1 MGAHAIVGVAL
12 AVTQGALTED
22 VIDETVVR
30 LLCMTG
36 IGETEAINL
45 ANRPRPPLPA
55 ETTHTSQ
62 RLK

>member
-12 AVTQGALTED
+12 AVTQGALPED

-36 IGETEAINL
+36 IGEMEAINL

-55 ETTHTSQ
+55 ESTPASH